1 MKRLLI
7 SIVLP
12 LLLVTGIYC
21 QESFLQINGYVET
34 VEGQSV
40 DGAAAVLYIGG
51 SKVNSISTGADG
63 GFSFKLE
70 FGKEY
75 KLIVSKPG
83 MIQKRIDFNT
93 NIGPDLQKK
102 YVNDFAISLTKS
114 CQGAKTDVFREP
126 VDIISFQE
134 GDGNFAS
141 NRDYFEKM
149 QSRIAEAYASIE
161 KCFQDKFDEKKDAAD
176 AAFKTQ
182 NYEEARKL
190 YQEALK
196 IMPNNTSAK
205 KQLSQI
211 DKSIKSKAQN
221 EEKYAQLIKEADQMA
236 NQGQLNGAI
245 AKYEQATRIKPGDT
259 YSQNKAQE
267 LNKQLAVL
275 AQEAQAKKDL
285 DQKYNGL
292 IAQANT
298 ALAQKKYEEAK
309 IFLEEAKTLKPAEAY
324 PAQKLAEA
332 QKGLERQEQEK
343 LVQEAKDQAY
353 ADAMAKGQEAMQKGD
368 FVGAQAF
375 FQQALAQKPSAS
387 EPRNIIAQAQKLE
400 EQRKEEEI
408 RAKREDVERQ
418 FNEMVQKADGLLV
431 QKQFDKAIE
440 AYQQAIGLKASDKY
454 ANSQLI
460 KAKNMKVEAE
470 QQRLADIEKSYE
482 KALVSGDALKLA
494 QKFEEAITAYQAALA
509 VKPSD
514 TKANAKIAEAQK
526 LLAAQQAKIKEDTEN
541 KARFNQLVQEGD
553 GLFKGQ
559 QYKESKVKYAE
570 ALSIYTS
577 EVYPKNQVTK
587 IDNIIAKQVKEEEYN
602 SIVGK
607 ADNAF
612 NEQRLDEARTLYSQ
626 AQLVIP
632 EKTYP
637 AQKINEITEL
647 QSKLAKEEVLAKYDK
662 LAADAESAI
671 TEKDYD
677 AAKQLYTQAGQLMP
691 ENPFPAQRINEINTL
706 IDKNAKQQIEQ
717 KYNEV
722 IAQADGLFNQQQ
734 LDQAKQLYQRT
745 VTEFPDKQYP
755 KDKINE
761 INKLL
766 GDLARQGK
774 QAEFEKLVA
783 DAETAVDN
791 EAYDNAKQYLVQ
803 ASKVIPENPYPQRR
817 INEINALI
825 DSKSKNTEE
834 EAYNK
839 LISQADGLFG
849 TKKYEEAK
857 AVYGQARLKMPE
869 NPYPNEKIN
878 EINQVLS
885 RLARKEVTE
894 RYNSYI
900 AEADQLFGNESYE
913 EARGKFQQAAK
924 VIPENTY
931 PQQKINEINTIL
943 SAAVN
948 AKIKEQEIQKRYDAA
963 INLADQHFSDKNY
976 ILAKGEYNKALSIFP
991 GESYPVQQIAK
1002 ADELIA
1008 EQQRLL
1014 AEQESLDK
1022 QVREAINT
1030 ADGFFR
1036 DKKLVQSK
1044 EFYQKTLTLKPGHVH
1059 AKSQIQR
1066 IDEMLAEQNQ
1076 AIVAKEQ
1083 QEKQYNDFI
1092 ANADAKFKANDF
1104 QIAKKSYMAA
1114 QALKPNE
1121 LYPKEQIKKID
1132 DMLQALAGKKTV
1144 NASNQSNTTASENA
1158 KIGDLKFK
1166 SESDRKVYL
1175 AELKKKYSQGVTCEI
1190 YKEGNKTIKRYIVYR
1205 KDEIHEFREI
1215 YFSWGGKSYT
1225 YDGKPTNAYHVQ
1237 KNVKPLDGEAYTE
1250 KKM

>member
-141 NRDYFEKM
+141 NRDYFDKM

-190 YQEALK
+190 YQEALE
-196 IMPNNTSAK
+196 IMPNNSSAK

-482 KALVSGDALKLA
+482 KALVSGDALKLE

-514 TKANAKIAEAQK
+514 AKANAKIAEAQK

-706 IDKNAKQQIEQ
+706 IDENAKQQIEQ

-755 KDKINE
+755 IDKINE

-1190 YKEGNKTIKRYIVYR
+1190 YKEGNRTTKRYIVYR
-1205 KDEIHEFREI
+1205 EGEIHEFREI

>member
-559 QYKESKVKYAE
+559 QYQESKVKYAE
-570 ALSIYTS
+570 ALSIYPS